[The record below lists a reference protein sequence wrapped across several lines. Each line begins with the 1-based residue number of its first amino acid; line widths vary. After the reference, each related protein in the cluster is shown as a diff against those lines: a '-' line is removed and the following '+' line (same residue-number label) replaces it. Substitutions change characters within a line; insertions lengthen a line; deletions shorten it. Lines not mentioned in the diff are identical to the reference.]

1 MPKSMREN
9 LSRVTALYKPG
20 HTWWFV
26 TINGKYVGN
35 IPGAH
40 YAGAVK
46 RAAKIYAPD
55 MALEESDLSPPQFP
69 TRANQAMTADERRDH
84 VKILVEPIILR
95 GQ

>member
-1 MPKSMREN
+1 MRQN
-9 LSRVTALYKPG
+9 LERVKALAKPG
-20 HTWWFV
+20 HIWWFV

-46 RAAKIYAPD
+46 RAAKVYAPD
-55 MALEESDLSPPQFP
+55 MELTEVDLSPPEFP
-69 TRANQAMTADERRDH
+69 CRANQALTADERRDR
-84 VKILVEPIILR
+84 VRILVEPIIIR